1 VIEIN
6 LLPSGATRRPAAAR
20 RPGGGGGPSL
30 PSLGADPRVAGMA
43 GLGVLLLLFGA
54 YWFWSSGKT
63 RDDLA
68 AQVESAA
75 ADSVR
80 LERAIALMKTLDTR
94 RDTID
99 QKMDVIRQV
108 DTRRYVWPHVLDEV
122 SRATPPYLW
131 LTKLAAVEEE
141 AAPPPPPPAAE
152 KSKAKGKGK
161 DKDKAAE
168 DSAAAAAAPAAPA
181 RPAGPVFNVEGHAG
195 ATEALTRFMKNLESS
210 PMIRDVSLVTS
221 QQEQVQ
227 GRTVLK
233 FTLEARWEEP
243 DTGFVETVPLL
254 TAQ

>member
-6 LLPSGATRRPAAAR
+6 LLPSGPARRPAAAR
-20 RPGGGGGPSL
+20 RPGGGAGPSL
-30 PSLGADPRVAGMA
+30 PSLGADPRIAGVAA
-43 GLGVLLLLFGA
+43 VGVLMLLLGA
-54 YWFWSSGKT
+54 YWFWSSGQS
-63 RDDLA
+63 RDTLA
-68 AQVESAA
+68 AEVEAAA

-108 DTRRYVWPHVLDEV
+108 DTRRYVWPHLMDEV
-122 SRATPPYLW
+122 SRATPAYLW
-131 LTKLAAVEEE
+131 LTRMAAVEDE
-141 AAPPPPPPAAE
+141 
-152 KSKAKGKGK
+152 GT
-161 DKDKAAE
+161 
-168 DSAAAAAAPAAPA
+168 AAAAPAPAPA
-181 RPAGPVFNVEGHAG
+181 AGDTAKADSAAAPAPPPVPSGPVFNVEGHAG
-195 ATEALTRFMKNLESS
+195 ATEALTRFMKNLEAS
-210 PMIRDVSLVTS
+210 PMIRDVALVTS

-243 DTGFVETVPLL
+243 DAGFVETVPLL

>member
-1 VIEIN
+1 MIEIN

-20 RPGGGGGPSL
+20 RQGGGGGPSL

-54 YWFWSSGKT
+54 YWFWNSGKT

-68 AQVESAA
+68 SQVESAA

-108 DTRRYVWPHVLDEV
+108 DTRRYVWPHLLDEV
-122 SRATPPYLW
+122 SRATPPYMW

-141 AAPPPPPPAAE
+141 VAPPPPPAAAE
-152 KSKAKGKGK
+152 KGK
-161 DKDKAAE
+161 DKDKAKE
-168 DSAAAAAAPAAPA
+168 DSAAAAAPAAPA
-181 RPAGPVFNVEGHAG
+181 PASGPVFNVEGHAG

-243 DTGFVETVPLL
+243 NEGFVETVPLL